1 MNNSHP
7 TTTVDKHVEDVRQME
22 RLRPDIDAR
31 RIREPRSVQLSFSEA
46 EDCSW
51 ITIHPLVMP
60 AGTRVSITYADN
72 RMVRLET

>member
-1 MNNSHP
+1 MSHSYQAIP
-7 TTTVDKHVEDVRQME
+7 TDKHVEEIRAME
-22 RLRPDIDAR
+22 RQRPDIDTR
-31 RIREPRSVQLSFSEA
+31 RIRKPRSVQLSFSES

-72 RMVRLET
+72 RQVLLES